1 MLALSVLW
9 AGWGVNV
16 YLYKAA
22 PHWGQRET
30 VLAYYRDRKSPDELL
45 IAYQMNWKG
54 ENFYTGNRTPA
65 FVSTGQKFKDFI
77 EEQKKKGVTT
87 LYFTTEHGRSHSLK
101 GEVGTHTSFD
111 AITDERLNN
120 KFFIARVRF

>member
-1 MLALSVLW
+1 MCI
-9 AGWGVNV
+9 
-16 YLYKAA
+16 
-22 PHWGQRET
+22 
-30 VLAYYRDRKSPDELL
+30 RDR
-45 IAYQMNWKG
+45 
-54 ENFYTGNRTPA
+54 GNRTPA